1 MKPNRK
7 IAAGLL
13 GALLLVVLGVA
24 AAFWSFGQITQAVEA
39 RKNAFTLLLRADD
52 LLSAVTDAETG
63 QRGFSLTG
71 QESFLEPYLAV
82 RDGIGGQLAEL
93 RQLTTLSAGQKNLD
107 ALAPLIDA
115 KLAQL
120 AYVIELRR
128 KNDMPGVLAAVGG
141 GQGKR
146 LMDEIRV
153 EVRSFIHLEETALA
167 EREARLQST
176 LRRLFAVLIA
186 GSVFALLFALA
197 LIYLADRESRQRL
210 KNQVHLE
217 TTRLLAAQQEMSQ
230 QLRHSNA
237 TLLARGKELT
247 VSLKDNGDLKA
258 ALDEHAIVAMT
269 DPQGKITFVNDKFC
283 AISKYSRAELLGQ
296 DHRIISSGYHS
307 KAFIRDLWTTIA
319 NGRVWRG
326 EIKNKAKDG
335 AFYWLD
341 STMVPFFDEQG
352 KIRQYISIRADIT
365 ERKLAEAA
373 VRDSEER
380 FRTMADSMSQLAWI
394 ARADGFIFWYNRRWY
409 EYTGKTPN
417 DMEGWGWQSV
427 HDSATLPQVV
437 ENWTAAIATGTS
449 FEMEFPLRAADGSFR
464 SFLTRGEPLKNADG
478 QVVQWFGTNT
488 DVTSLKQAEEKVRQL
503 NAGLEQRVIDRTV
516 QLETANNEL
525 EAFSYS
531 VAHDL
536 RAPLRAIDGFSR
548 LVLEDFSQTLPESG
562 QRFLQKVRT
571 SAQTMGTLIDDLLS
585 LSRLSQQDL
594 NKQAT
599 DTNKLVRTVL
609 AELGSPWADR
619 VVKLNIGALP
629 ASSADPALLK
639 QVWINLLSNALKYT
653 RKRETAE
660 IEIGCT
666 KTNGIDT
673 FFVRDNGTGF
683 DMAYADKLFGTFQRL
698 HSADDFEGT
707 GIGLAIVKRI
717 ILRHGGRVWAD
728 AAIDR
733 GATFSFNLEKENQS

>member
-1 MKPNRK
+1 M
-7 IAAGLL
+7 
-13 GALLLVVLGVA
+13 GAIILVILGVV
-24 AAFWSFGQITQAVEA
+24 AAFWSFSRITQAIEA
-39 RKNAFTLLLRADD
+39 RKNAVTLLIRADD
-52 LLSAVTDAETG
+52 LLAALRDAETG
-63 QRGFSLTG
+63 ARGYALTG

-82 RDGIGGQLAEL
+82 RDGIGGQFGEL
-93 RQLTTLSAGQKNLD
+93 RQLTELSAGHKHID

-115 KLAQL
+115 RLAEL
-120 AYVIELRR
+120 ASVIELRR
-128 KNDMPGVLAAVGG
+128 KNDMAGVLATVGG

-146 LMDEIRV
+146 LMDVIRV
-153 EVRSFIHLEETALA
+153 EIRGFIHLEETVLA

-176 LRRLFAVLIA
+176 LRRLFVVLIT
-186 GSVFALLFALA
+186 GSVFALLLA
-197 LIYLADRESRQRL
+197 LSLIFLADREARQRL

-217 TTRLLAAQQEMSQ
+217 TARLLGVQQEMSS

-237 TLLARGKELT
+237 TLLARDKELT
-247 VSLKDNGDLKA
+247 ASLKDNGDLKA

-269 DPQGKITFVNDKFC
+269 DPKGKITFVNDKFC

-307 KAFIRDLWTTIA
+307 KTFIRDLWATIA
-319 NGRVWRG
+319 SGRVWRG
-326 EIKNKAKDG
+326 ELKNKAKDG
-335 AFYWLD
+335 TFYWLD

-373 VRDSEER
+373 VHDSEER
-380 FRTMADSMSQLAWI
+380 FRTMANSMSQLAWI
-394 ARADGFIFWYNRRWY
+394 ARPDGFIFWYNLRWY
-409 EYTGKTPN
+409 EYTGKTPEE
-417 DMEGWGWQSV
+417 MEGWGWQSV
-427 HDSATLPQVV
+427 HDPVALPTVV
-437 ENWTAAIATGTS
+437 VNWTAAITAGTS
-449 FEMEFPLRAADGSFR
+449 FEMEFPLRGADGSFR

-488 DVTSLKQAEEKVRQL
+488 DVTSLKQAEEKVQLL
-503 NAGLEQRVIDRTV
+503 NADLEQRVIDRTV
-516 QLETANNEL
+516 ELETANNEL

-536 RAPLRAIDGFSR
+536 RSPLRSIDGFSR
-548 LVLEDFSQTLPESG
+548 LVLEDFSQTLPEPG
-562 QRFLQKVRT
+562 QRFLKKIRV

-585 LSRLSQQDL
+585 LARLSRQEL

-599 DTNKLVRTVL
+599 DTHKLVRNVL
-609 AELGSPWADR
+609 TELGSPWSDR
-619 VVKLNIGALP
+619 VVKISIGALP
-629 ASSADPALLK
+629 VSSGDQALLK

-653 RKRETAE
+653 RKRETAQ
-660 IEIGCT
+660 IEIGST
-666 KTNGIDT
+666 QLNGVDT
-673 FFVRDNGTGF
+673 FFIRDNGTGF

-717 ILRHGGRVWAD
+717 ILRHGGRVWAE
-728 AAIDR
+728 AAVDR
-733 GATFSFNLEKENQS
+733 GATFSFTLEKENQS